1 MGPYTFVVS
10 RACAYGVVYVLFLVI
25 QPFFNMQSAF
35 CHALHTA
42 GMGGK
47 RILSITWFAMLNKL

>member
-1 MGPYTFVVS
+1 M
-10 RACAYGVVYVLFLVI
+10 VLFMFYFLSSSL
-25 QPFFNMQSAF
+25 FFNMQSAF